1 VARTTIDL
9 IEMEIPRLRR
19 FARYL
24 VRDADRA
31 DDVVQECLLRA
42 IDRVDTWQPGTN
54 LRAWLFT
61 ILRHCH
67 IDEVRRARHY
77 PLVADAACNGH
88 AASIPE
94 SQELRVTLGEI
105 QDAFLRLRDEHR
117 EILLLVVVEGLDYQ
131 EAADILGVPVGTVRS
146 RLSRA
151 RQALR
156 GASANKP
163 ALPGT
168 FLSTPHGR

>member
-1 VARTTIDL
+1 
-9 IEMEIPRLRR
+9 M
-19 FARYL
+19 
-24 VRDADRA
+24 RDADRA

-42 IDRVDTWQPGTN
+42 LDKLDTWQPRTN

-67 IDEVRRARHY
+67 LDEVRRLRKH
-77 PLVADAACNGH
+77 PLVADADCNGR
-88 AASIPE
+88 AFSIPE

-131 EAADILGVPVGTVRS
+131 EAAGILGIPVGTVRS

-151 RQALR
+151 RAALR
-156 GASANKP
+156 GA
-163 ALPGT
+163 ALDRTVLRGGPDN
-168 FLSTPHGR
+168 RIE